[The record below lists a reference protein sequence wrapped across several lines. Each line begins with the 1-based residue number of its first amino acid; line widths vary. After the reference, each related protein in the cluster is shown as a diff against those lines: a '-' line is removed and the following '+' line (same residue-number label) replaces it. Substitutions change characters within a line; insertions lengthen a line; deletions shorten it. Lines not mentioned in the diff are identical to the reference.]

1 MEVIVKNVNAKTVWV
16 AGHRGMVGSAIHRQL
31 VEKHYNVI
39 TAGRGEL
46 DLIDQTSVREWVAE
60 KKPDAVVLAAA
71 KVGGIL
77 ANDTYPAD
85 FLYNNLMIESNAIE
99 ASHRADVNRLVFL
112 GS

>member
-1 MEVIVKNVNAKTVWV
+1 MKEVNTKTVWV
-16 AGHRGMVGSAIHRQL
+16 AGHRGMVGSATHRQL
-31 VEKHYNVI
+31 AAKHYNVI

-71 KVGGIL
+71 KVGDIL